1 MLLNL
6 VRKCIQIHKLQFTD
20 QIKDVLEFAE
30 VIFICVGT
38 PQAED
43 GKADLSQIDSVAI
56 NIAEH
61 LNGYK
66 LLVEKSTV
74 PIGTH
79 IRLKN
84 TMSLHLKNKVDFEIA
99 CVPEFLREGNA
110 VKDFLNPDRVI
121 LGIESENSHQ
131 LLTSI
136 YKDFKCP

>member
-1 MLLNL
+1 M
-6 VRKCIQIHKLQFTD
+6 
-20 QIKDVLEFAE
+20 
-30 VIFICVGT
+30 
-38 PQAED
+38 
-43 GKADLSQIDSVAI
+43 AI

-136 YKDFKCP
+136 NKDFECPKIWTNQEI